1 VSPARK
7 ALLALAVGAFG
18 LATGE
23 FVTLGLLPEMAAG
36 LDVSIP
42 KAGWLISAYALGVVV
57 GAPLLTAVSV
67 RLPRKGLL
75 IGLALILAAGNVLSA
90 LAPGFG
96 LVLAARFLA
105 GLPHGAYFGVASVV
119 AAGLVREQK
128 RSQAMAVVFA
138 GLTVANI
145 VGVPLTTFVGQ
156 ATSWRLVYGLVAVV
170 EVLAALLIAF
180 VVPVLRTESV
190 PRLRPELAAFAN
202 KQIWLSLGV
211 ATVGGGAMFAS
222 ISYIAPMMTDLAG
235 YAASSI
241 TWLLVLIGVGMTAGN
256 LIGAR
261 LADRNLMRTVYLG
274 LTLEI
279 VIAIVFFFTAH
290 NKITA
295 ALTIPLFAFAT
306 SLMLPA
312 IQSRLVTLAGGAPN
326 LAAASMHSAFNVA
339 NSIGAWLGGAAIAA
353 GFGYGSPNLVAA
365 GLAALGLLIAL
376 FSGRLA
382 ARALHA
388 PAHDGEEV
396 TDRRVPAGL

>member
-1 VSPARK
+1 
-7 ALLALAVGAFG
+7 
-18 LATGE
+18 
-23 FVTLGLLPEMAAG
+23 
-36 LDVSIP
+36 
-42 KAGWLISAYALGVVV
+42 
-57 GAPLLTAVSV
+57 
-67 RLPRKGLL
+67 
-75 IGLALILAAGNVLSA
+75 
-90 LAPGFG
+90 
-96 LVLAARFLA
+96 
-105 GLPHGAYFGVASVV
+105 
-119 AAGLVREQK
+119 
-128 RSQAMAVVFA
+128 MAVVFA

-170 EVLAALLIAF
+170 EVAAALLIAF
-180 VVPVLRTESV
+180 AVPVFRTHET

-202 KQIWLSLGV
+202 TQIWLALGV

-222 ISYIAPMMTDLAG
+222 ISYIAPMMTQLAG

-274 LTLEI
+274 LTLEFL
-279 VIAIVFFFTAH
+279 VAVLFFFTAH
-290 NKITA
+290 NKVTA
-295 ALTIPLFAFAT
+295 ALTIPLFAFSTAM
-306 SLMLPA
+306 MLPA
-312 IQSRLVTLAGGAPN
+312 IQSRLVSLAGGAPN

-339 NSIGAWLGGAAIAA
+339 NSIGAWLGGAVIAA

-365 GLAALGLLIAL
+365 GLAFAGLLIAL
-376 FSGRLA
+376 LSGRLA

-396 TDRRVPAGL
+396 ADRRVPAGL